1 MVTYNGDL
9 KSSVSHTCE
18 APGSEERNE
27 TIKNMLDEL
36 RELSISNY
44 QGISRIRALFSGTP
58 EIEPEFPDRASISH
72 DILGD
77 LIIQKMIADVLHD
90 IFNGLGV

>member
-9 KSSVSHTCE
+9 QSSVSHVQ
-18 APGSEERNE
+18 AVALPEECNE

-36 RELSISNY
+36 RVLSVENY
-44 QGISRIRALFSGTP
+44 ESISRIRTLFSGTP
-58 EIEPEFPDRASISH
+58 ALEPEYPDRSSISH